1 VPVKFNGGETVAAR
15 GGDGMTSRVGVLTV
29 LIAAILGC
37 VSRTAA
43 QPPAATAA
51 PHPSMPWNQYSR
63 PDYGQPIRHI
73 EVPVQQMIIEVPVDV
88 PAGVPPETQQQLVEI
103 PGYVITETTT
113 GYVIPERWTLV
124 QTGLG
129 VYQWQRVPGEFR
141 RK

>member
-1 VPVKFNGGETVAAR
+1 
-15 GGDGMTSRVGVLTV
+15 MTSRVGLLTV

-37 VSRTAA
+37 VSRAAA

-63 PDYGQPIRHI
+63 PDYGQPIRYI

-103 PGYVITETTT
+103 PSYVITETTT

-129 VYQWQRVPGEFR
+129 VYQWQRMPGEFR

>member
-1 VPVKFNGGETVAAR
+1 
-15 GGDGMTSRVGVLTV
+15 
-29 LIAAILGC
+29 
-37 VSRTAA
+37 
-43 QPPAATAA
+43 
-51 PHPSMPWNQYSR
+51 
-63 PDYGQPIRHI
+63 
-73 EVPVQQMIIEVPVDV
+73 VQQMIIEVPVDV